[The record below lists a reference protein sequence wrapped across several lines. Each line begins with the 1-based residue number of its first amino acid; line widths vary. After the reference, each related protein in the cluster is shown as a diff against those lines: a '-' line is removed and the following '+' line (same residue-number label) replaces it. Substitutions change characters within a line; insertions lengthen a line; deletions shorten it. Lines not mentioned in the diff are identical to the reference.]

1 MDGEPPQEED
11 FSQIPL
17 VERSQHKNWKARL
30 SAYNDVIAKSA
41 KTASDTDPFFR
52 PFVNDGPLLKKWCLD
67 ANAVAQEKGIEAVLA
82 IVQYSGETS
91 AKVRPDVVPAI
102 VEKALGSARAGTKK
116 KGAELCAMF
125 VEVENG
131 GEGVMEDVM
140 AGLGAKLPK
149 AVAGAITCLK
159 EMIESFGVPA
169 MGNIKPLLK
178 SLPKIFGHAD
188 KTVRAEGTSLTL
200 VLYSY
205 LGPALLPA
213 LADLK
218 SVQMTDLQK
227 SFDSMDAEGKGA
239 GIGKPTRYTRKGQRE
254 REAAEAA
261 GGDEGGEDGTEEAA
275 VPEPIDP
282 KSLLDPVDVLALFP
296 SDLMERLAST
306 KWKDR
311 LESLE
316 ECTKVL
322 TQPANASISDKNV
335 DSYGPLAQL
344 LGTKCQKDA
353 NVNVVIEAA
362 KVLEGLA
369 LGMGKPFG
377 RFRAAA
383 MPGCLE
389 RLKERKANVTDA
401 LGKALDGIFSTT
413 TLSDIAEDVLTSL
426 KSKNPQVKEGTLK
439 FLHRSLQTTTEAPGK
454 DQVKPMAEAL
464 VSLLGD
470 SAEPVRTTAAEC
482 LGTMMKILGERAFN
496 PYIEG
501 VGELQMA
508 KVKDAFGRAEIK
520 YKAGGAKA
528 APKPAG
534 GAKPAPVTVKKAAPP
549 KPAASGSPP
558 IKASGKFNADEL
570 LDDFSAPP
578 AKAPPARFA
587 RPGAPKAAAASSTP
601 SSPKPVSAPTVKR
614 PPPVAAGPSKAPAAV
629 AKPAPKPAPA
639 AAASKAGPSKTLAS
653 SPSEPVKYRYTP
665 EEAATIAADTIL
677 GDYHT
682 KLADAA
688 WKTRLEAA
696 DEMVKWVGEEDG
708 AGTVDSEV
716 MMRFLGK
723 TPGWGEKN
731 FQVSGKLYQVMALMA
746 EKSPSFGKPAA
757 ALAIGPLTDKLGD
770 MKLKKPAG
778 DALAAFAEK
787 TSLAF
792 VLAQGYEP
800 MTKQKAPK
808 AQADALT
815 WIKQQLIDF
824 GIAGI
829 PLRDL
834 IGFIKSALGS
844 PNAAVR
850 KSATE
855 VLVTVRIAVG
865 ADISG
870 FLEDLNPQLLN
881 TINSEFDKVSSQTAP
896 EPTKT
901 QADLK
906 EVASSSAG
914 GKAGAKGGADP
925 LDDLIPRVD
934 LDKLVASTSVIADSK
949 SDAWKVRKEAFE
961 ALNGV
966 LDIKSNSRLKPNMGE
981 IGGVLKKAMA
991 DTNLSVKMLAL
1002 GIISKIAIGM
1012 GQPFDKYLKLLTA
1025 PVASVC
1031 ADQKATTRTTALATL
1046 TAMADAAGGLDGL
1059 FTGLGSSLESTN
1071 PLLRASVLGWL
1082 AERVKEDPPSP
1093 SADMSPMAGP
1103 IIRCLEDR
1111 NGDVRKGATAVLP
1124 FVVASAGFDYVMDQT
1139 TSLKPASKATIV
1151 PLINNARAN
1160 GPAKSEVASAPTAAP
1175 ARATTTPAISR
1186 VAKSSAGLRSAPGS
1200 PAPSAAPAVPR
1211 LTAAPG
1217 RSLAMRALSSVPSTR
1232 PTSSLSQGDERGSG
1246 LPKSRLTAPRP
1257 ASSAS
1262 QGASAA
1268 SSSALAPSR
1277 VIPFITS
1284 DLAPRTTRLKRDT
1297 ARWVLDASSKTT
1309 TDLNEYLHHQMEP
1322 HVAPELLSLLFSKDH
1337 RAEED
1342 FMAGLSMIA
1351 EFYDDSTSTS
1361 FGLEDDDVKAL
1372 QLANVDLALKYSA
1385 LKLLSNNT
1393 QLANRCL
1400 EVLSHVVELMPKNN
1414 ERFSDAEAK
1423 LFVPALVFKLGDTK
1437 FGPKLAPIFEILD
1450 KVIAGSQVVALLVQY
1465 GLEDKSAGKTCKNE
1479 SLALIEKAYKKRGS
1493 ILRTRDD
1500 RGFYETIARCIS
1512 DSGTRNAALSVMALL
1527 QLQGE
1532 SKSLAAVVEAMPQ
1545 SSKDMLAN
1553 RRSTM
1558 AASRSGVPA
1567 SLAAKV
1573 SADSLAEANTG
1584 SPRIKRP
1591 LSGLQSPRLNQ
1602 LPREGASSDSPRGSV
1617 PRGAVSPAPRI
1628 PRPTVSDS
1636 PSQQRTIPAPSG
1648 LPRPGIPSAATS
1660 KLARPADVFGGTNG
1674 RSAALQP
1681 LSRPPVQQRNAGPDV
1696 IKAINDIRHDDLDRC
1711 VDALK
1716 LIQHLLSNNPLSFVD
1731 NVETLSDTL
1740 MDEMEFAF
1748 NPPENLR
1755 DPQYF
1760 RVVKHLIQSFSGLSS
1775 NQDLMRRLSY
1785 EQLYA
1790 VLSCLSL
1797 RLVQA
1802 DRLGGAIQDMSRFF
1816 NLVLVQCLS
1825 TPDRLLVFQVM
1836 FRLLLDLTR
1845 DFSTSRVKA
1854 EDPRASHP
1862 DLVIKCLWKRCKI
1875 LDDDFRS
1882 GRLKPGPLLA
1892 VLEEFLQGVGP
1903 SEYRKRAVEGIALG
1917 DMPLRTVKTII
1928 QKMLVYT
1935 QEAGLEVYDILLN
1948 QFGDDA
1954 ASTIVYTY
1962 VFRLAG
1968 RENARPAPMRTR
1980 SPLMP
1985 VNETERPA
1993 SSASHHTAT
2002 SERERHVTAASASD
2016 SASASRTPV
2025 EEQKEETEAERLVK
2039 NLRSENQ
2046 AKSLDGIYAF
2056 IKSRADAEAE
2066 VDAAIVAHL
2075 TPTFQTYVRR
2085 MIDQRKNSDNPSPVR
2100 GDHASPVRSPARPE
2114 SMPPSLKPI
2123 PNPRK
2128 SLGPRPSSIAINVD
2142 RNAPLDDQLAQYKN
2156 LFRTQA
2162 LSNTTRE
2169 GSGSPDS
2176 KASSSTRLSRDGNGD
2191 GEVFVGDAAV
2201 PVPPPQGGTRSARA
2215 SDVD

>member
-41 KTASDTDPFFR
+41 KTASDTDSFFR
-52 PFVNDGPLLKKWCLD
+52 PFVSDGPLLKKWCLD

-91 AKVRPDVVPAI
+91 AKVRSDVVPAI

-116 KGAELCAMF
+116 KGSELCAMF

-131 GEGVMEDVM
+131 GDGVMEDVM

-188 KTVRAEGTSLTL
+188 KTVRAEGTALTL

-218 SVQMTDLQK
+218 PVQMADLQK

-239 GIGKPTRYTRKGQRE
+239 GTGKPTRYTRKGQRE

-261 GGDEGGEDGTEEAA
+261 GGDDGGDAGGEETAA
-275 VPEPIDP
+275 PEPIDP

-296 SDLMERLAST
+296 SDLMDRLAST

-322 TQPANASISDKNV
+322 SQPANARISDKNV

-369 LGMGKPFG
+369 LGIGKPFG

-383 MPGCLE
+383 MPGCLD

-401 LGKALDGIFSTT
+401 LGKALDGLFSATI
-413 TLSDIAEDVLTSL
+413 LSDIVEDVLTSL

-439 FLHRSLQTTTEAPGK
+439 FLHRSLQTTTDAPGK

-482 LGTMMKILGERAFN
+482 LGTMMKVLGERAFN

-508 KVKDAFGRAEIK
+508 KVKDAFSRAEIK
-520 YKAGGAKA
+520 YKVGGAKV
-528 APKPAG
+528 APKPAA
-534 GAKPAPVTVKKAAPP
+534 GAKVAPATVKKAAPSRP
-549 KPAASGSPP
+549 PASGSPP

-587 RPGAPKAAAASSTP
+587 RPGMAKAAAPLEAP
-601 SSPKPVSAPTVKR
+601 SSPKPPSAPAARR
-614 PPPVAAGPSKAPAAV
+614 PPPAAAGPSKPPAASAKPA
-629 AKPAPKPAPA
+629 AKPAPSI
-639 AAASKAGPSKTLAS
+639 AASKAGPSKTLAS
-653 SPSEPVKYRYTP
+653 SPSEPVKYRYSP
-665 EEAATIAADTIL
+665 EEAASIAADTIP

-708 AGTVDSEV
+708 ANTVDSEI

-731 FQVSGKLYQVMALMA
+731 FQVSAKLYQVMALMA

-778 DALAAFAEK
+778 DALATFAEK

-834 IGFIKSALGS
+834 IGFIKTALGS
-844 PNAAVR
+844 PNAQIR

-855 VLVTVRIAVG
+855 LLVTVRIAVG

-881 TINSEFDKVSSQTAP
+881 TINSEFEKVSSQTAP

-906 EVASSSAG
+906 EVASSGAG
-914 GKAGAKGGADP
+914 GKAGANGGADP

-961 ALNGV
+961 ALTGV

-1002 GIISKIAIGM
+1002 GIISKIAAGM

-1031 ADQKATTRTTALATL
+1031 ADQKATTRSAALTTLS
-1046 TAMADAAGGLDGL
+1046 AMAGATGGLDGL
-1059 FTGLGSSLESTN
+1059 FSGLGASLETTN
-1071 PLLRASVLGWL
+1071 PVLRASVLGWL

-1093 SADMSPMAGP
+1093 SADMSPLAGP

-1139 TSLKPASKATIV
+1139 SSLKPASKATIV
-1151 PLINNARAN
+1151 PLINNAKGKA
-1160 GPAKSEVASAPTAAP
+1160 PAKAESSSAPAP
-1175 ARATTTPAISR
+1175 APAKATTTPGISR
-1186 VAKSSAGLRSAPGS
+1186 VAKASAGPRSAPGS
-1200 PAPSAAPAVPR
+1200 PAPSAAPALPRATAVP
-1211 LTAAPG
+1211 A
-1217 RSLAMRALSSVPSTR
+1217 RSLAMRALSSAPTTR
-1232 PTSSLSQGDERGSG
+1232 PASSLSQSDDRALG
-1246 LPKSRLTAPRP
+1246 LAKSRLAPPRP
-1257 ASSAS
+1257 MSSMS

-1268 SSSALAPSR
+1268 NPAATPPSR
-1277 VIPFITS
+1277 VIPFVTS
-1284 DLAPRTTRLKRDT
+1284 DLAPRTTRLKRDST
-1297 ARWVLDASSKTT
+1297 RWVLDASAKATA
-1309 TDLNEYLHHQMEP
+1309 DLSEYLHHQMEL

-1337 RAEED
+1337 KAEED
-1342 FMAGLSMIA
+1342 FMAGLALLS
-1351 EFYDDSTSTS
+1351 EFYDDSTSSS
-1361 FGLEDDDVKAL
+1361 FGLPEEDVRVL

-1400 EVLSHVVELMPKNN
+1400 EVLGHVVALMPKNN
-1414 ERFSDAEAK
+1414 ERFSDVEAK
-1423 LFVPALVFKLGDTK
+1423 LFVPALVFKLGDAK

-1450 KVIAGSQVVALLVQY
+1450 KVIAGSQVIALLVQY

-1527 QLQGE
+1527 QMQGE
-1532 SKSLAAVVEAMPQ
+1532 SKSLAAVVESMPQ

-1558 AASRSGVPA
+1558 AASKSGAPT
-1567 SLAAKV
+1567 SMGAKV
-1573 SADSLAEANTG
+1573 SAESLAEANSG

-1602 LPREGASSDSPRGSV
+1602 LPRDTATLDTPRGGV
-1617 PRGAVSPAPRI
+1617 PKSAVSPAPKI
-1628 PRPTVSDS
+1628 PRPAAVDS
-1636 PSQQRTIPAPSG
+1636 PSQQRPIPAPSG

-1660 KLARPADVFGGTNG
+1660 KLSRPADVFGGTNG

-1681 LSRPPVQQRNAGPDV
+1681 LGRPPVQRSSGPDV
-1696 IKAINDIRHDDLDRC
+1696 IKAINDIRHDDLNRC

-1716 LIQHLLSNNPLSFVD
+1716 LIQHMLSNNPLAFID

-1748 NPPENLR
+1748 TPPENLR

-1802 DRLGGAIQDMSRFF
+1802 DPLGGAIQDMSRFF

-1845 DFSTSRVKA
+1845 DFSTLRVKA
-1854 EDPRASHP
+1854 EDPRAAHP

-1903 SEYRKRAVEGIALG
+1903 SEYRRRAVEGIALG
-1917 DMPLRTVKTII
+1917 DMPLRTVKIII

-1948 QFGDDA
+1948 QFGDEA

-1968 RENARPAPMRTR
+1968 RENARPAPLRTR

-1985 VNETERPA
+1985 VNESERPT
-1993 SSASHHTAT
+1993 SSTGHLTAA
-2002 SERERHVTAASASD
+2002 SERERQ
-2016 SASASRTPV
+2016 TPV

-2085 MIDQRKNSDNPSPVR
+2085 MIDQRKNSDNPSPIR
-2100 GDHASPVRSPARPE
+2100 GDHPSPVRSPARPE

-2123 PNPRK
+2123 PNTRK

-2162 LSNTTRE
+2162 LSNNTRE

-2176 KASSSTRLSRDGNGD
+2176 KGSSSRLSRDGHGD
-2191 GEVFVGDAAV
+2191 GEAFGEV
-2201 PVPPPQGGTRSARA
+2201 PSVPQPQSGMRSARA

>member
-30 SAYNDVIAKSA
+30 SAYTDVIAKSA

-52 PFVNDGPLLKKWCLD
+52 PFLSDGGLLKKWCLD
-67 ANAVAQEKGIEAVLA
+67 SNVVAQEKGIEAVLA

-91 AKVRPDVVPAI
+91 AKIRPEVVPAI
-102 VEKALGSARAGTKK
+102 VDKALGSARAGTKK
-116 KGAELCAMF
+116 KGIDLCAMF

-131 GEGVMEDVM
+131 GEGVIEDVM
-140 AGLGAKLPK
+140 AGLNAKLPK
-149 AVAGAITCLK
+149 AVAGSVTCIK
-159 EMIESFGVPA
+159 EIIETFGVPA
-169 MGNIKPLLK
+169 LGNIKPLLK
-178 SLPKIFGHAD
+178 SLSKIFGHSD
-188 KTVRAEGTSLTL
+188 KNVRAEGTTLTL
-200 VLYSY
+200 VLYTY

-218 SVQMTDLQK
+218 PVQMSELQK

-239 GIGKPTRYTRKGQRE
+239 GTGKATRYTRKVQRD
-254 REAAEAA
+254 REAAEAS
-261 GGDEGGEDGTEEAA
+261 GGADEEIEGGEEEVAA
-275 VPEPIDP
+275 PIDP

-296 SDLMERLAST
+296 SDLMDRLASS

-322 TQPANASISDKNV
+322 VQPQNASISDSNV
-335 DSYGPLAQL
+335 DSYGPLAQT
-344 LGTKCQKDA
+344 LGTKCKSDA
-353 NVNVVIEAA
+353 NINVVIEASKVIEGIA
-362 KVLEGLA
+362 K
-369 LGMGKPFG
+369 GMGRPFG
-377 RFRAAA
+377 RHRGVI
-383 MPGCLE
+383 MPGMMD
-389 RLKERKANVTDA
+389 RLKERKVNVTDA
-401 LGKALDGIFSTT
+401 LGRALDAIFSTT
-413 TLSDIAEDVLTSL
+413 TFSDIVEDVLNNL

-439 FLHRSLQTTTEAPGK
+439 FLLRSLQTTTEAPGK
-454 DQVKPMAEAL
+454 DQIKPIAETL
-464 VSLLGD
+464 VVLLGD
-470 SAEPVRTTAAEC
+470 SAEPVRTNAAEC
-482 LGTMMKILGERAFN
+482 LGTMMKILGERVFN
-496 PYIEG
+496 PFIEG

-520 YKAGGAKA
+520 YKAGGAAMPAVKVGG
-528 APKPAG
+528 APKPPG
-534 GAKPAPVTVKKAAPP
+534 TAPP

-558 IKASGKFNADEL
+558 IKASGKFNTDEL

-587 RPGAPKAAAASSTP
+587 RPGAAKPAPSASAP
-601 SSPKPVSAPTVKR
+601 PASPKPPSTSTIKR
-614 PPPVAAGPSKAPAAV
+614 PPPSAAAGPSKPA
-629 AKPAPKPAPA
+629 AKPAAKPPA
-639 AAASKAGPSKTLAS
+639 AASSSKAGPSKTLAT
-653 SPSEPVKYRYTP
+653 SPSEPVKYRYSP
-665 EEAATIAADTIL
+665 EEAAAIASDVIPA
-677 GDYHT
+677 DYHV
-682 KLADAA
+682 KLADGA
-688 WKTRLEAA
+688 WKVRLEAA
-696 DEMVKWVGEEDG
+696 EEMVKWVGEEDG
-708 AGTVDSEV
+708 AGKVDCEV

-731 FQVSGKLYQVMALMA
+731 FQVSGKLYQVMGIMA

-757 ALAIGPLTDKLGD
+757 ALVIGHLTDKLGD

-778 DALAAFAEK
+778 DTLTTFAEK

-834 IGFIKSALGS
+834 IGFVKNALGS
-844 PNAAVR
+844 PNALVR

-881 TINSEFDKVSSQTAP
+881 TINSEFEKVSSSTPP

-901 QADLK
+901 QADLQ
-906 EVASSSAG
+906 ESTQSEAG
-914 GKAGAKGGADP
+914 GAGKAGKGGADP
-925 LDDLIPRVD
+925 LDDLIPRQD
-934 LDKLVASTSVIADSK
+934 LDKLVASTSVIQDAK
-949 SDAWKVRKEAFE
+949 SDAWKTRKEAFE
-961 ALNGV
+961 ALNAV
-966 LDIKSNSRLKPNMGE
+966 LEVKSNNRLKPNMGE

-1002 GIISKIAIGM
+1002 SIISKIATGM
-1012 GQPFDKYLKLLTA
+1012 GQPFDKYHKLLVA

-1031 ADQKATTRTTALATL
+1031 ADQKAPTRSAALATL
-1046 TAMADAAGGLDGL
+1046 SAMADATGGLDHM
-1059 FTGLGSSLESTN
+1059 FSGLGSSLESTN
-1071 PLLRASVLGWL
+1071 PVLRATVLGWL
-1082 AERVKEDPPSP
+1082 AARIKEEPPSP
-1093 SADMSPMAGP
+1093 NADLSPLAGP
-1103 IIRCLEDR
+1103 IITCLEDR

-1124 FVVASAGFDYVMDQT
+1124 FVVASAGFDFVMDQT
-1139 TSLKPASKATIV
+1139 SKLKPASKATIV
-1151 PLINNARAN
+1151 PLISNARSSV
-1160 GPAKSEVASAPTAAP
+1160 PTSSSAPAPKATTAAP
-1175 ARATTTPAISR
+1175 SRGAATPVASR
-1186 VAKSSAGLRSAPGS
+1186 VAKSSAALRSAPGS
-1200 PAPSAAPAVPR
+1200 PAPSAVPSLPKPSAVP
-1211 LTAAPG
+1211 A
-1217 RSLAMRALSSVPSTR
+1217 RSMAMKALSSVPSSR
-1232 PTSSLSQGDERGSG
+1232 PMSSLSQGDDRPSG
-1246 LPKSRLTAPRP
+1246 LPKSRMALPRP

-1262 QGASAA
+1262 HAPSIA
-1268 SSSALAPSR
+1268 SSSAAAFSK
-1277 VIPFITS
+1277 VIPFIHH
-1284 DLAPRTTRLKRDT
+1284 DPAPRTTRLKRDAT
-1297 ARWVLDASSKTT
+1297 RWVLDPSPKASS
-1309 TDLNEYLHHQMEP
+1309 DLSEYLQHQIEP
-1322 HVAPELLSLLFSKDH
+1322 QISPELFSLLFSKDH
-1337 RAEED
+1337 RVEED
-1342 FMAGLSMIA
+1342 YMAGLSTMSD
-1351 EFYDDSTSTS
+1351 FYDVNAASS
-1361 FGLEDDDVKAL
+1361 FGLEDDEVQGI
-1372 QLANVDLALKYSA
+1372 QLANVDLALKYAA
-1385 LKLLSNNT
+1385 LKLLGNNT

-1400 EVLSHVVELMPKNN
+1400 ELMSNIVELMPRYN
-1414 ERFSDAEAK
+1414 ERFSDGEAK
-1423 LFVPALVFKLGDTK
+1423 LFVPALVFKLGDAK
-1437 FGPKLAPIFEILD
+1437 FGPKLAPIFESLD

-1493 ILRTRDD
+1493 ILRTRED
-1500 RGFYETIARCIS
+1500 RGFYETIAKCIS

-1532 SKSLAAVVEAMPQ
+1532 SKSLAAVIEAMPN

-1558 AASRSGVPA
+1558 AASRSGIPNPLV
-1567 SLAAKV
+1567 AKV
-1573 SADSLAEANTG
+1573 SHDSIPE
-1584 SPRIKRP
+1584 S
-1591 LSGLQSPRLNQ
+1591 SPRLKRPTGLASPRVNH
-1602 LPREGASSDSPRGSV
+1602 LPRETASDSPRGA
-1617 PRGAVSPAPRI
+1617 PSPASRLPRSG
-1628 PRPTVSDS
+1628 TDS
-1636 PSQQRTIPAPSG
+1636 PSHNRAIPAPSG
-1648 LPRPGIPSAATS
+1648 LPRPAGIPAPAQIPSAATS
-1660 KLARPADVFGGTNG
+1660 RLARPAGDVFGAPNG

-1681 LSRPPVQQRNAGPDV
+1681 LARPPPPRSSGPDV
-1696 IKAINDIRHDDLDRC
+1696 IKAINEIRHDDLDRC

-1716 LIQHLLSNNPLSFVD
+1716 VIQHMLTSTPELFID

-1748 NPPENLR
+1748 TPPENLHE
-1755 DPQYF
+1755 PKYF

-1775 NQDLMRRLSY
+1775 NQDLMKRLSY
-1785 EQLYA
+1785 TQLYS
-1790 VLSCLSL
+1790 VLNCLSL

-1802 DRLGGAIQDMSRFF
+1802 DKLGGSIQDMSRFF

-1825 TPDRLLVFQVM
+1825 TPDRLLVFKVM
-1836 FRLLLDLTR
+1836 FKLLLDLTQN
-1845 DFSTSRVKA
+1845 FSVERIKPDN
-1854 EDPRASHP
+1854 ERANHP

-1882 GRLKPGPLLA
+1882 NRLKPGPLLA

-1903 SEYRKRAVEGIALG
+1903 SEYRRRAAEGIALG

-1968 RENARPAPMRTR
+1968 RETAKPAKTPLTSVSEHDRPTSA
-1980 SPLMP
+1980 
-1985 VNETERPA
+1985 A
-1993 SSASHHTAT
+1993 SQHTAT
-2002 SERERHVTAASASD
+2002 SLRSERPSSSTTPTLENALAVER
-2016 SASASRTPV
+2016 
-2025 EEQKEETEAERLVK
+2025 EETEAERLVK

-2046 AKSLDGIYAF
+2046 AKSLDGLYAF
-2056 IKSRADAEAE
+2056 IKSRPDAEDE
-2066 VDAAIVAHL
+2066 VNAAIAAHL

-2085 MIDQRKNSDNPSPVR
+2085 MIEQRKNNDNPSPIR
-2100 GDHASPVRSPARPE
+2100 GGVTSPIRSPSRPE
-2114 SMPPSLKPI
+2114 SMPPSLKPL
-2123 PNPRK
+2123 PNASRK
-2128 SLGPRPSSIAINVD
+2128 SIGGPRPSSLAINVD
-2142 RNAPLDDQLAQYKN
+2142 KNLPLDDQLAQYKN
-2156 LFRTQA
+2156 LFRNQA
-2162 LSNTTRE
+2162 SLNHSN
-2169 GSGSPDS
+2169 SN
-2176 KASSSTRLSRDGNGD
+2176 SRDGSSSPPPALGD
-2191 GEVFVGDAAV
+2191 GKENEEVVGEI
-2201 PVPPPQGGTRSARA
+2201 PVQGLDNGIRAPRA

>member
-30 SAYNDVIAKSA
+30 SAYNDVISKSA

-52 PFVNDGPLLKKWCLD
+52 PFVSDGPLLKKWCLD

-116 KGAELCAMF
+116 KGADLCAMF

-131 GEGVMEDVM
+131 GDGVMEDVM

-159 EMIESFGVPA
+159 EMVESFGVPA

-188 KTVRAEGTSLTL
+188 KTVRAEGTALTL

-205 LGPALLPA
+205 LGPALIPA

-218 SVQMTDLQK
+218 PVQMTDLQK

-239 GIGKPTRYTRKGQRE
+239 GTGKPTRYTRKGQRE

-261 GGDEGGEDGTEEAA
+261 GGDEGGAEGGEEVAA
-275 VPEPIDP
+275 PVPIDP

-296 SDLMERLAST
+296 SDLMDRLAST

-322 TQPANASISDKNV
+322 SQPGNARISDKNV

-344 LGTKCQKDA
+344 LGQKCQKDA

-369 LGMGKPFG
+369 SGMGKPFG

-413 TLSDIAEDVLTSL
+413 TLSDIAEDVLTAL

-439 FLHRSLQTTTEAPGK
+439 FLHRSLQTTSEAPGK

-508 KVKDAFGRAEIK
+508 KVKDAFARAEIK

-528 APKPAG
+528 APKP
-534 GAKPAPVTVKKAAPP
+534 GATKTAPGTVKKAAPP
-549 KPAASGSPP
+549 KPTASGSPP
-558 IKASGKFNADEL
+558 IKASGKFNADDL

-587 RPGAPKAAAASSTP
+587 RPGATKPASASETP
-601 SSPKPVSAPTVKR
+601 SSPKPPSAPAMRR
-614 PPPVAAGPSKAPAAV
+614 PPPAAAGPSKP
-629 AKPAPKPAPA
+629 PA
-639 AAASKAGPSKTLAS
+639 AAAKPATKPAPPAAAGKAGPSKTLAS
-653 SPSEPVKYRYTP
+653 SPSEPVKYRYSP
-665 EEAATIAADTIL
+665 EEAASIATDTIP

-682 KLADAA
+682 RLADAA

-708 AGTVDSEV
+708 ASTVDSEV

-746 EKSPSFGKPAA
+746 EKSPSFGKAAA

-770 MKLKKPAG
+770 MKLKKPSG
-778 DALAAFAEK
+778 DALTAFAEK

-896 EPTKT
+896 EPTKS
-901 QADLK
+901 QADLR
-906 EVASSSAG
+906 EAASSSAG

-925 LDDLIPRVD
+925 LDDLLPRVD
-934 LDKLVASTSVIADSK
+934 LDKLVAGTTVLADSR
-949 SDAWKVRKEAFE
+949 SEAWKVRKEAFE

-966 LDIKSNSRLKPNMGE
+966 LDIKSNSRLKANMGE
-981 IGGVLKKAMA
+981 IGGVLKKAMG

-1002 GIISKIAIGM
+1002 GIISKIAAGM
-1012 GQPFDKYLKLLTA
+1012 GQPFEKYLKLLTA

-1031 ADQKATTRTTALATL
+1031 TDQKATTRNAALTTL
-1046 TAMADAAGGLDGL
+1046 TAMADSTGGLDGL
-1059 FTGLGSSLESTN
+1059 FTGLAASLETTN

-1082 AERVKEDPPSP
+1082 ADRVREDPPSP
-1093 SADMSPMAGP
+1093 SADMSPLAGP

-1124 FVVASAGFDYVMDQT
+1124 FVVASAGYEYVMDQT

-1151 PLINNARAN
+1151 PLINNARGNA
-1160 GPAKSEVASAPTAAP
+1160 PAKAESAPAQTSAP

-1186 VAKSSAGLRSAPGS
+1186 VAKSSAGPRSAPGS
-1200 PAPSAAPAVPR
+1200 PAPSAAPTLPRPAAV
-1211 LTAAPG
+1211 PG
-1217 RSLAMRALSSVPSTR
+1217 RSLAMRALSSAPTTR
-1232 PTSSLSQGDERGSG
+1232 PASSLSQGDDRASG
-1246 LPKSRLTAPRP
+1246 LPKPRLAAPRP
-1257 ASSAS
+1257 ASSMS

-1268 SSSALAPSR
+1268 SSSAPTASR
-1277 VIPFITS
+1277 IVPFVTT
-1284 DLAPRTTRLKRDT
+1284 DVAPRTTRLKRDT
-1297 ARWVLDASSKTT
+1297 ARWILDASSKTT
-1309 TDLNEYLHHQMEP
+1309 ADLAEYLHHQMEP
-1322 HVAPELLSLLFSKDH
+1322 HVSPELLSLLFSKDH

-1342 FMAGLSMIA
+1342 FMAGLAMLS
-1351 EFYDDSTSTS
+1351 EFYDDSTSPS
-1361 FGLEDDDVKAL
+1361 FGLPEDDLRAL
-1372 QLANVDLALKYSA
+1372 QVANVDLALKYSA
-1385 LKLLSNNT
+1385 LKLMSNNT

-1400 EVLSHVVELMPKNN
+1400 EVIWHVVELMPKNN

-1423 LFVPALVFKLGDTK
+1423 LFVPALVFKLGDAK
-1437 FGPKLAPIFEILD
+1437 FGPKLAPIFDILD

-1479 SLALIEKAYKKRGS
+1479 SLTLIEKAYRKRGS
-1493 ILRTRDD
+1493 IIRTRDD
-1500 RGFYETIARCIS
+1500 RGFYETLARCIL

-1532 SKSLAAVVEAMPQ
+1532 SKSLAAVVESMSQ
-1545 SSKDMLAN
+1545 SAKDMLAN

-1558 AASRSGVPA
+1558 AASKSGAPA

-1573 SADSLAEANTG
+1573 SADSLAETHTG

-1602 LPREGASSDSPRGSV
+1602 LPRETASTDSLRGGV
-1617 PRGAVSPAPRI
+1617 PRGAVSPAPKI
-1628 PRPTVSDS
+1628 PRPANVDS
-1636 PSQQRTIPAPSG
+1636 PSHQRTIPAPSG
-1648 LPRPGIPSAATS
+1648 LPRPGVPSAATS
-1660 KLARPADVFGGTNG
+1660 KLSRPGDVFGSTNG

-1681 LSRPPVQQRNAGPDV
+1681 LNRPPAQRNTGPDV

-1748 NPPENLR
+1748 TPPENLR

-1845 DFSTSRVKA
+1845 DFSTSRVVA
-1854 EDPRASHP
+1854 EDPRAAHP

-1892 VLEEFLQGVGP
+1892 VLEDFLQGVGP

-1948 QFGDDA
+1948 QFGDEA

-1968 RENARPAPMRTR
+1968 RENARPAPLRTK

-1985 VNETERPA
+1985 VNETDRPA
-1993 SSASHHTAT
+1993 SSTSHHTAI
-2002 SERERHVTAASASD
+2002 SERERPVSAASASG
-2016 SASASRTPV
+2016 SNPPV

-2100 GDHASPVRSPARPE
+2100 GDHPSPVRSPARPE

-2123 PNPRK
+2123 TNPRK

-2176 KASSSTRLSRDGNGD
+2176 KASSRMSRDGSGD
-2191 GEVFVGDAAV
+2191 GAVLGDV
-2201 PVPPPQGGTRSARA
+2201 QVPPPQGGMRSARA